1 MKGKAQKREEIDPR
15 YKWKLEDIYRQEE
28 DWEQDFEQL
37 KEQTKEIESCKD
49 SLGESAAGLLN
60 TLRLLETIERRL
72 ENLFVYAK
80 MRKDEDNT
88 NPHYQT
94 LFDRAQGLMVQVQS
108 ATSFVVPGII
118 AIPEDRL
125 LCQSK
130 K

>member
-88 NPHYQT
+88 NPHY
-94 LFDRAQGLMVQVQS
+94 S
-108 ATSFVVPGII
+108 AAWRI
-118 AIPEDRL
+118 AGTG
-125 LCQSK
+125 
-130 K
+130 